1 MLNEARD
8 RVRCSGSINPQ
19 YALELEGIEVS
30 LANLMSFPF
39 VARAVES
46 GELAIH
52 GAWFAI
58 HHGELHWRNKAIPPQ
73 QISLPPPRSP
83 PLSLF

>member
-1 MLNEARD
+1 MT
-8 RVRCSGSINPQ
+8 
-19 YALELEGIEVS
+19 
-30 LANLMSFPF
+30 FPF

-58 HHGELHWRNKAIPPQ
+58 HHGELHWRNKAILA
-73 QISLPPPRSP
+73 SSP
-83 PLSLF
+83 YIFEIECLKTPL